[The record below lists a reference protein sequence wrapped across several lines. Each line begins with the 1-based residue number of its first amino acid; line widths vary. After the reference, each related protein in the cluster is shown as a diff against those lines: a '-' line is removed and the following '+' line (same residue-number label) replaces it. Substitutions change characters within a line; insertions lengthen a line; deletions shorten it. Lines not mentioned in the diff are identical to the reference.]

1 MDAANESLR
10 GRLSHVTA
18 DRGGSSPRFP
28 TLVACCTRKVPFP
41 QIGRSAAELIERPLK
56 CEQQEV
62 VPKRF
67 AHCSDVE
74 VEFQGGVIAEALLP
88 QIMEVFTAEDLY
100 GR

>member
-1 MDAANESLR
+1 MSRLIVAGRRRVSRLWLHVAHAKFHSL
-10 GRLSHVTA
+10 
-18 DRGGSSPRFP
+18 
-28 TLVACCTRKVPFP
+28 K
-41 QIGRSAAELIERPLK
+41 SAEVPLK